1 MTYNRKGEQM
11 RFPGNLGPVRTGS
24 QMMRG
29 FAIAALGSMLLS
41 GAAIA
46 QDAAKWGQVGGW
58 AIRVDRSVGNGC
70 FALQVYDNGTIIRL
84 GFNMDRKAI
93 YLMLGN
99 QAWNSLEVGKR
110 YRMSF
115 VFDGVDRYNGELVAT
130 ALANGTVL
138 LDHDNVSADF
148 TKAFMERN
156 TVQIYYQG
164 SRIGN
169 FSLSNTYAAITEVV
183 NCQRE
188 LAGSGGGGQSVSDPF
203 QRGGT
208 RSDPFSR

>member
-1 MTYNRKGEQM
+1 M
-11 RFPGNLGPVRTGS
+11 RLLGNLGPVRMGS
-24 QMMRG
+24 KMMRG
-29 FAIAALGSMLLS
+29 FALATLCSTLLS
-41 GAAIA
+41 AAAIA

-58 AIRVDRSVGNGC
+58 MIRVDRSVGNGC
-70 FALQVYDNGTIIRL
+70 FAVQVYDNGTIIRL
-84 GFNMDRKAI
+84 GFNMDRKTI

-110 YRMSF
+110 YQMFF

-138 LDHDNVSADF
+138 LDHNNVSVNF

-156 TVQIYYQG
+156 AVQIYYQG

-169 FSLSNTYAAITEVV
+169 FSLSNTYAAIAEVL
-183 NCQRE
+183 NCQRDI
-188 LAGSGGGGQSVSDPF
+188 AGSGGGGQNVSDPF

-208 RSDPFSR
+208 RADPFSR